1 MKEELLKIFSVKL
14 RTLFS
19 GLSFDYEKLQE
30 IRLRVNAPL
39 LVCYDNKEF
48 FVNQKNGL
56 TTQETSAFMI
66 TGAELKEIGR
76 ASCRERV

>member
-48 FVNQKNGL
+48 FVIAN
-56 TTQETSAFMI
+56 
-66 TGAELKEIGR
+66 
-76 ASCRERV
+76 